1 MSDKKTI
8 QSNPPPPEK
17 STEATLQQHYT
28 TPNYGKETQTGGSSS
43 EQHTHQPMP
52 PITDGFHTEKEHQQ
66 LLLDEEALRETLEEQ
81 ARAEK
86 ESGYASIFAATNPK
100 FISHSVSYLQELN
113 LNLQERLNHSVR
125 RFSVNEVPE
134 PNKKVMGSD
143 QQINHQLTEETLG
156 NNVETSEHNTK
167 LLVPEAPQSQD
178 TNHASISSYPI
189 AQDRWSSDQHI
200 ELVNIT
206 GDLSEGMFT
215 RSMVA
220 KLTAA

>member
-86 ESGYASIFAATNPK
+86 EWEERIKKEQAKDELFMLEWEERIKKETK
-100 FISHSVSYLQELN
+100 FTFLLPMY
-113 LNLQERLNHSVR
+113 RL
-125 RFSVNEVPE
+125 
-134 PNKKVMGSD
+134 
-143 QQINHQLTEETLG
+143 
-156 NNVETSEHNTK
+156 
-167 LLVPEAPQSQD
+167 
-178 TNHASISSYPI
+178 
-189 AQDRWSSDQHI
+189 
-200 ELVNIT
+200 
-206 GDLSEGMFT
+206 
-215 RSMVA
+215 
-220 KLTAA
+220 